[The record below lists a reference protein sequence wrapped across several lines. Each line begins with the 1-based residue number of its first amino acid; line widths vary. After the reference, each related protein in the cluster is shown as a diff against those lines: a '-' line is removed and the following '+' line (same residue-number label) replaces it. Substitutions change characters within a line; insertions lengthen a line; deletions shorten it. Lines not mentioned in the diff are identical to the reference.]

1 MENKTT
7 EVSDKEL
14 KSVIADF
21 LDMGHV
27 DNIVAMFSHDPHYY
41 SWVGEILR
49 DERFSVRLG
58 LSVLF
63 EELRTNQ
70 NELMHLAIPS
80 LEEVLQGD
88 EPLYRG
94 EALSLLGTIG
104 TREALEIIRCHLTDK
119 DFQVREMAE
128 LLMEEAQ

>member
-1 MENKTT
+1 MENKTA

-14 KSVIADF
+14 QSVIADF

-27 DNIVAMFSHDPHYY
+27 DNIVAMFCHDPLYY

-63 EELRTNQ
+63 EELRTN
-70 NELMHLAIPS
+70 EKALMYLAIPS
-80 LEEVLQGD
+80 LKEVLQDD

-104 TREALEIIRCHLTDK
+104 TAEAYELIRSHLTDN

-128 LLMEEAQ
+128 LLMEEAE

>member
-1 MENKTT
+1 MENKTA

-27 DNIVAMFSHDPHYY
+27 DNIVAMFCHDPLYY

-63 EELRTNQ
+63 EELRTN
-70 NELMHLAIPS
+70 EKALMYLAIPS
-80 LEEVLQGD
+80 LKEVLQDD

-104 TREALEIIRCHLTDK
+104 TAEAYELIRSHLTDN

-128 LLMEEAQ
+128 LLMEEAE